1 MLLKLYLGLKL
12 AQHLIELNLSRLNV
26 RYYTD
31 LGRLNSAAD
40 ELQLERSELEKAVEY
55 SITKT
60 RFSGFKSTIMLIVT
74 LVFLAFGGLGYLEYF
89 STELANWAGSKH
101 EVVVGVIFFGMLT
114 LVSLIG
120 GLPFSLYFSFV
131 IEEKFGFNK
140 QTLGGFFLDLLKSL
154 ALMALIGVPIMGLI
168 LWIISSSGENWWI
181 LAWGVLSL
189 VSLTMAWLFPTLL
202 APIFNKFSPLEDG
215 ELKSGIESLAQKV
228 GFNASGVSVMDAS
241 KRSSH
246 GNAYF
251 TGVFGKKRIVL
262 FDTLVKDL
270 STKEVLAVLAH
281 ELGHFKLNHV
291 RNSIVR
297 SFVVSFVTFYLMS
310 LFIKQSAPFAAFTL
324 ESGTAYGGLLVFFLW
339 FSFVE
344 FFMQPVESWM
354 SRKNEFAADRF
365 AREVLGS
372 GEDLVKA
379 LLKMRDKSLVV
390 PISHP
395 LYSRI
400 YYSHPPLLERLR
412 ALLPSKN
419 MKLSK

>member
-60 RFSGFKSTIMLIVT
+60 RFSGFKSTIMLMVT
-74 LVFLAFGGLGYLEYF
+74 LVFLAWGGLGYFEYI
-89 STELANWAGSKH
+89 SQQVAAWAGSSH
-101 EVVVGVIFFGMLT
+101 EVVIGVIFFGLLT

-154 ALMALIGVPIMGLI
+154 ALMALIGVPIMALI

-412 ALLPSKN
+412 ALLPSKKMN
-419 MKLSK
+419 LSK